1 MLYEIVMFE
10 GVLSTVTRRK
20 TCLYRVKI
28 RCCLQYPIPDSTIY
42 QKQPDVYKMKTRKL
56 TYLAPAASHSH
67 VRFDVF
73 FADLIGHFQSHRA
86 VFIIDRPLCLVTQ
99 HRVGV
104 VDILELQLQAASFSI
119 AICPA

>member
-1 MLYEIVMFE
+1 
-10 GVLSTVTRRK
+10 
-20 TCLYRVKI
+20 
-28 RCCLQYPIPDSTIY
+28 
-42 QKQPDVYKMKTRKL
+42 MKTRKL

-104 VDILELQLQAASFSI
+104 VDILELQLQAASFRI